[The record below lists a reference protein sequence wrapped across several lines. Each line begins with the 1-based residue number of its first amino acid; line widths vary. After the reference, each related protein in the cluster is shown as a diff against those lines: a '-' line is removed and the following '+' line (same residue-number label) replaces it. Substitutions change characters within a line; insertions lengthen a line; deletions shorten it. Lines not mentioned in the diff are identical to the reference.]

1 MMIEPE
7 ERNFCADGIVI
18 GDRNSAVMTKG
29 SLQLFLYPKKGEI
42 ELMPEENIIFR
53 EEKRGLSRERRAFE
67 NKFAEEHKKC
77 SDDELLDMVKE
88 KAEELGRAPKK
99 HEVLGFVLIKS
110 RFGPWPRVLEK
121 AGLKNPKVKRG
132 NKG

>member
-1 MMIEPE
+1 MLI
-7 ERNFCADGIVI
+7 
-18 GDRNSAVMTKG
+18 
-29 SLQLFLYPKKGEI
+29 
-42 ELMPEENIIFR
+42 PEENIISR
-53 EEKRGLSRERRAFE
+53 EEKRGLSRERRIFE

-77 SDDELLDMVKE
+77 SDAELLNIVKE
-88 KAEELGRAPKK
+88 KAEELGRVPKK

-121 AGLKNPKVKRG
+121 AGLKIPGGKKG

>member
-1 MMIEPE
+1 
-7 ERNFCADGIVI
+7 
-18 GDRNSAVMTKG
+18 
-29 SLQLFLYPKKGEI
+29 
-42 ELMPEENIIFR
+42 MPEENIISR